1 MAVTLLEAAA
11 TQGGYTQQEAA
22 VIKMFTELNP
32 IAEQMPMERIDG
44 RTYSYN
50 RDIAL
55 PGIGWRA
62 VNQAWTEST
71 GVVNPFVERLM
82 ILGGEMKID
91 EFILNTEP
99 ARAPSEWEKQVR
111 LKVQAASNEF
121 SRAVLEGDDLVDT
134 NQLVGL
140 RRRLTGT
147 QVILAGSGGVTLT
160 LAMVDSL
167 IDLVPF
173 NPKVLY
179 MSRAVRRKFTN
190 LVNASSGAV
199 RIQYEQ
205 DMFGRQQEAYA
216 GVPIRI
222 IETTGDASTL
232 LAYDE
237 DPGDGTADTA
247 SIYCVAYG
255 SELVHGIY
263 NGPNGKSFTVK
274 DFGELQSEPR
284 RMGRM
289 ECYLGMCIEHPRAAA
304 RLRGITN
311 T

>member
-11 TQGGYTQQEAA
+11 TQGGYSAQEAA

-32 IAEQMPMERIDG
+32 IAEQIPMEKIDG
-44 RTYSYN
+44 RTYTYN

-62 VNQAWTEST
+62 VNQPWTEST

-82 ILGGEMKID
+82 ILGGEIKLD
-91 EFILNTEP
+91 KFIEDTEP
-99 ARAPSEWEKQVR
+99 ARAPSEWQKQVR

-121 SRAVLEGDDLVDT
+121 SRAVFEGDDLVDP
-134 NQLVGL
+134 NQLVGF
-140 RRRLTGT
+140 RRRLTGS
-147 QVILAGSGGVTLT
+147 QVILAGAGGATLT
-160 LAMVDSL
+160 LAMVDTL

-179 MSRAVRRKFTN
+179 MNRTMRRKFTDK
-190 LVNASSGAV
+190 VNASSGAV
-199 RIQYEQ
+199 RIDYDQ
-205 DMFGRQQEAYA
+205 DMFGRQQEKYA
-216 GVPIRI
+216 GVPIKI
-222 IETTGDASTL
+222 IETTGDASTIL
-232 LAYDE
+232 GFDE
-237 DPGDGTADTA
+237 DPGDTVADTA

-255 SELVHGIY
+255 DELVHGIY
-263 NGPNGKSFTVK
+263 NGKNGKSFSVE

-289 ECYLGMCIEHPRAAA
+289 ESYLGMCIEHPRAVA
-304 RLRGITN
+304 RLRGVTN